1 MSGPPNPGLKGGI
14 SGPGLSQ
21 RSTSPSALPAPR
33 NASSTLSELDTA
45 YPKGDTA
52 LEGPSAAVNSS
63 PTSLAPAVFI
73 AAVPSSVETALT
85 AVNPKNAKDSVV
97 HDVTIALD
105 VAAQLASYA
114 HALPLVAPIAG
125 FLSLI
130 LKTYQE
136 AKDTDDKRDALLFRC
151 AGIGQDLCAAIHTL
165 KATNHVDL
173 IGRLNTDIERYSRL
187 LEHVLRLT
195 ADYNTL
201 GAIQR
206 GVDRKQLGSRFT
218 ELQRDLD
225 SFGARFRNNRL
236 VDLAI
241 QQSMI
246 KSTLDKVD
254 EMNLEKK
261 LEDWLQDQPNTQQRQ
276 HETQKLRKAGTG
288 RWFLEGSAFVE
299 WQDNPGLLWILGAL
313 GTGKSVLSSS
323 VIQKLIEDQQL
334 FLDLGK
340 SSAVAFFYFDFKAK
354 DENAVE
360 TALRRMLLQLSAQ
373 APAPYNSLNQEY
385 HLSRGQALPN
395 YQVLLRLLRELLREL
410 GRTYIILDALDE
422 CPGTEFRRLMALI
435 SELRAWKSSP
445 LHVMLTSQP
454 RTRFTEEMGDIPCVV
469 LDANVTQP
477 DIELFI
483 ASELRNNPKM
493 KPWAHRTEEITHRVA
508 DKSRGMFRLADCL
521 LLELSRCKRQ
531 SELEPTLE
539 NLPNELFGICDRFLE
554 AIRPQDLVYAI
565 GALRWLLFSA
575 QNLTLVELADAI
587 AFDFSN
593 PTRYKFDPS
602 LREDNINAIPVWLEG
617 LATVVD
623 GDGGKSVLFGH
634 GSVQDYLFSG
644 RIADKFGFDLSPG
657 HSHAFIARS
666 CLGQLLYFSDHPLGS
681 PPHHPSSPLAPYAAK
696 WWCHHL
702 RRSSE
707 RDQSLMASDAM
718 LLLEDGSEQ
727 YRALKYLRRRSY
739 TLYPRPDPDSPLHLC
754 SEEGYIEGVRQL
766 LQNGVDVN
774 VQNTEAT
781 ALQAASVCGHREI
794 VHLLL
799 EKGAEVNAKGRQC
812 VTSALELACT
822 ENLTD
827 IVRLLLASGADVSLN
842 PNFLGTALQAASWAG
857 NKEVVALLLAN
868 GADVNAHGRY
878 VGSAFQAASSNGNA
892 EIIRLLL
899 QSSAALDRRAMDYGC
914 ALATASLIAP
924 SANVDIKALEK
935 SFGTRSQASLF
946 RVYDDAARSLLAR
959 GVDLR
964 RADEYHGSALQAAC
978 MNGHT
983 EIIHF
988 LLENGADV
996 NAQDASYPTAL
1007 DIASSKGDLEV
1018 VRIILQN
1025 GADVNAKTRYGSALG
1040 SAAKNGHAD
1049 IINLLLKN
1057 HADVGTAL
1065 HEASREG
1072 HLEIIRLLL
1081 DHGADVNTNS
1091 VHGTAL
1097 HSASSGGQMEA
1108 VRLLI
1113 AEGGDVNSIADGNFR
1128 GRPLHMACEK
1138 GHIEVIELLLENGAD
1153 VNAADSWQGPPLH
1166 AAACSGNI
1174 DIFRL
1179 LIQKG
1184 AEVNASCEAGKSFAN
1199 ALQAASFYG
1208 HTDIIR
1214 LLLDHGADIN
1224 AQGGGY
1230 HTALQAA
1237 IYLGNKSSRD
1247 TVDFL
1252 LANGA
1257 DVNAQGGTYESAL
1270 LLACKRGAAD
1280 VIQLLVTNG
1289 ADVNARG
1296 GNYGNVL
1303 GAACRSRNEETVRIL
1318 LAHDVDLGDT
1328 VDSYALQ
1335 IASKYGYPQISGR
1348 LLATQE
1354 IDKNL

>member
-1 MSGPPNPGLKGGI
+1 MIVKCPLSVSGFALATMSGPPNPGLKGGI

-73 AAVPSSVETALT
+73 AAVPSSVVTALT

-114 HALPLVAPIAG
+114 HALPL
-125 FLSLI
+125 
-130 LKTYQE
+130 E

-151 AGIGQDLCAAIHTL
+151 AVIGQDLCAAIHTL

-261 LEDWLQDQPNTQQRQ
+261 LEDWLQDPPNTQQRQ
-276 HETQKLRKAGTG
+276 HETQKLRKAGY
-288 RWFLEGSAFVE
+288 WA
-299 WQDNPGLLWILGAL
+299 LGAL
-313 GTGKSVLSSS
+313 GTVKSVLSSS
-323 VIQKLIEDQQL
+323 VIQKLIQDQQL

-354 DENAVE
+354 DKNAVE

-422 CPGTEFRRLMALI
+422 CPGTEFGRLMALI

-493 KPWAHRTEEITHRVA
+493 KPWAHCTEEITHRVA

-539 NLPNELFGICDRFLE
+539 NLPNELFGIYDRFLE

-565 GALRWLLFSA
+565 GALRWILFSA

-623 GDGGKSVLFGH
+623 GDGGKSVLLGH

-727 YRALKYLRRRSY
+727 PGLAPPFVFGGR
-739 TLYPRPDPDSPLHLC
+739 
-754 SEEGYIEGVRQL
+754 
-766 LQNGVDVN
+766 
-774 VQNTEAT
+774 NTEAT

-842 PNFLGTALQAASWAG
+842 PSFLGTALQAASWAG

-878 VGSAFQAASSNGNA
+878 VGSVFQAASSNGNA

-959 GVDLR
+959 GVYLR
-964 RADEYHGSALQAAC
+964 GADEYHGSALQAAC

-1025 GADVNAKTRYGSALG
+1025 GADINAKTRYGSALG

-1049 IINLLLKN
+1049 IVNLLLKN
-1057 HADVGTAL
+1057 HADAGTAL

-1072 HLEIIRLLL
+1072 HLEIIRLLP

-1113 AEGGDVNSIADGNFR
+1113 AEGGDVNSIADGNFH

-1208 HTDIIR
+1208 HTDIIH

-1280 VIQLLVTNG
+1280 VVQQWLQQL
-1289 ADVNARG
+1289 
-1296 GNYGNVL
+1296 
-1303 GAACRSRNEETVRIL
+1303 
-1318 LAHDVDLGDT
+1318 
-1328 VDSYALQ
+1328 
-1335 IASKYGYPQISGR
+1335 
-1348 LLATQE
+1348 
-1354 IDKNL
+1354 